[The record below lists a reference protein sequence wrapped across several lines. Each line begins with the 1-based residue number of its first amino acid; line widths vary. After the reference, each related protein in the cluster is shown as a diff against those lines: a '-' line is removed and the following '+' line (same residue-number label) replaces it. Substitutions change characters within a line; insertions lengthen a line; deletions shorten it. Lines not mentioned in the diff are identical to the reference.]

1 MEINH
6 VCCRPGMERVNP
18 VRSPKSSPTNPLPPC
33 IGVVYWDN
41 WPQDMPNEHR
51 RLVDTA
57 NAPICCWPLCFH
69 FELPEDTAPRFEPR
83 EEREIFILDMW
94 CPRAKTA
101 TWSGSTTFN
110 RPDPAVRVSTPSR
123 LPSLPHPLL
132 ARRRRSLHCSSPRRR
147 PIH

>member
-1 MEINH
+1 MPCGNGRIIYVKFIPPFSKN
-6 VCCRPGMERVNP
+6 G
-18 VRSPKSSPTNPLPPC
+18 RSYKSWDK
-33 IGVVYWDN
+33 IFYRDN

-69 FELPEDTAPRFEPR
+69 FELPEDTTPWFEPR

-110 RPDPAVRVSTPSR
+110 RRDPAVRVSTPSR

-132 ARRRRSLHCSSPRRR
+132 ARRRRSLHCSSQRRR